1 MDDEFISFGS
11 AEDEVEEEEEV
22 PEEENDEA
30 ESGADY
36 NIEDILKK
44 AAITVKRQLDK
55 LELYLSSA
63 FGSCTPHV
71 VVYMTYRFNAI

>member
-11 AEDEVEEEEEV
+11 AEDNVEEEEV
-22 PEEENDEA
+22 EEQENEET

-55 LELYLSSA
+55 LELYLFA
-63 FGSCTPHV
+63 
-71 VVYMTYRFNAI
+71 

>member
-11 AEDEVEEEEEV
+11 AEDEVEDEEEV

-55 LELYLSSA
+55 LELYL
-63 FGSCTPHV
+63 FLLRLLHPSCCRPHDLS
-71 VVYMTYRFNAI
+71 I